1 VKHWIWIGAVGCAL
15 LTGVG
20 RGSCTADEVPRDRGI
35 EVGWPYH
42 NGSSDETSYTAL
54 AQIDRHDV
62 GRLGLAWYLDLP
74 DEQMLEAT
82 PLAVDGVLYF
92 TGSRATVYAADAVH
106 GNLLWSYDPEVWRF
120 AEKMRYIM
128 PANRGVAYAAGRVFV
143 GATDGRLIALD
154 ARTGK
159 LVWSVDTLSAGSVQ
173 TITGAPRVFDG
184 KVIIGQGGSDFGARG
199 YVTAYDQAT
208 GRRIWRFYTAPGNP
222 QENRG
227 DPVMERAAATWNG
240 EFWKKGTGAG
250 PWDNITF
257 DRALDRIYIGTGNAA
272 PYDPEERSPGGGDN
286 LFTASIVALDAGT
299 GNYLWHYQVNPRDSW
314 DYDDTQ
320 QMALADLCI
329 DGKSRQVL
337 LQAPKNGFLY
347 VIDRLTGKLIS
358 AGKIGKVTWAD
369 HIDLGSGRPVEADGI
384 RYQHGE
390 VTLWPQPAGTH
401 NWHTMS
407 FDPKTGLVYIPYL
420 QLGMSFAKRANDKGM
435 LGGVEMHLVKQDP
448 QDGKGALLAYDPIK
462 QKPIWKIQHAFY
474 WNGGVMSTAG
484 GLVFQG
490 TADGWF
496 SAYDASTGERLWRFN
511 AGLGIIAA
519 PISYAAHGH
528 QYIAVLVGY
537 GGSNSLGDMMNA
549 GWKYGAQTRRLL
561 AFRLDGEARLP
572 ASPPQD
578 FSVHPVDDPAVTIDP
593 DDAAAGA
600 ALFTA
605 HCSACHGLNAIS
617 AGAPAPDL
625 RESRLATSCDSLWTV
640 VHDGVFLKKGMA
652 RLDQLDAAQV
662 GSICA
667 YIRVQARAAR
677 AAAQ

>member
-1 VKHWIWIGAVGCAL
+1 VKRWLVRCALGCWLLAGAGHLSVLAIGAH
-15 LTGVG
+15 
-20 RGSCTADEVPRDRGI
+20 RADSGGT
-35 EVGWPYH
+35 VGWPDH
-42 NGSSDETSYTAL
+42 NGSSDETSYSAL
-54 AQIDRHDV
+54 TQIGKTNV
-62 GRLGLAWYLDLP
+62 ERLGLAWYLDLP

-82 PLAVDGVLYF
+82 PLEVNGVLYF
-92 TGSRATVYAADAVH
+92 TGSRATVYAVDAAS
-106 GNLLWSYDPEVWRF
+106 GKLRWSYDPEVWRF
-120 AEKMRYIM
+120 AQKMRYIM

-154 ARTGK
+154 AQSGK
-159 LVWSVDTLSAGSVQ
+159 PLWSVDTMSPGSVQ

-184 KVIIGQGGSDFGARG
+184 KVVIGQGGSDFGARG

-208 GRRIWRFYTAPGNP
+208 GRQIWRFYTAPGSP
-222 QENRG
+222 DDNRG

-257 DRALDRIYIGTGNAA
+257 DKALNRVYIGTGNAA

-286 LFTASIVALDAGT
+286 LFTASIVALDADT
-299 GNYLWHYQVNPRDSW
+299 GKYVWHYQVNPRDSW

-320 QMALADLCI
+320 QMALADLNI
-329 DGKSRQVL
+329 AGKTRRVL
-337 LQAPKNGFLY
+337 MQAPKNGFLY
-347 VIDRLTGKLIS
+347 VIDRVTGKPIS

-369 HIDLGSGRPVEADGI
+369 HIDLATGRPVEAEGI

-390 VTLWPQPAGTH
+390 VTIWPQPAGTH

-407 FDPKTGLVYIPYL
+407 FDPRTGLVYIPYL
-420 QLGMSFAKRANDKGM
+420 QLGMSFSKRVSEKGM
-435 LGGVEMHLVKQDP
+435 LGGVAMHLVKQDAE
-448 QDGKGALLAYDPIK
+448 DGKGALLAYDPVQ
-462 QKPIWKIQHAFY
+462 QKPVWKVQHAYY

-490 TADGWF
+490 AADGWF

-519 PISYAAHGH
+519 PISYSIEGH
-528 QYIAVLVGY
+528 QYVAVLVGY

-549 GWKYGAQTRRLL
+549 GWKYGAQPRRLL
-561 AFRLDGEARLP
+561 AFRLGAAAVLP
-572 ASPPQD
+572 RSAPQD
-578 FSVHPVDDPAVTIDP
+578 FSVHPVDDPSIKIDAA
-593 DDAAAGA
+593 DAAAGEP
-600 ALFTA
+600 LFTA
-605 HCSACHGLNAIS
+605 HCSGCHGLNAVS

-625 RESRLATSCDSLWTV
+625 RESAVATNCDSLWTA

-652 RLDQLDAAQV
+652 RLDQLDGAQV
-662 GSICA
+662 GKICA
-667 YIRVQARAAR
+667 YIRSRARAAR
-677 AAAQ
+677 SP